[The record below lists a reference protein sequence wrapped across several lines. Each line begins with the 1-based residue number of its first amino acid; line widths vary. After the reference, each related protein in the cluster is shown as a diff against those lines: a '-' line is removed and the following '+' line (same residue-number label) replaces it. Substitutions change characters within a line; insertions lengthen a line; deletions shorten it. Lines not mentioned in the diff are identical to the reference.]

1 MPSRQEV
8 PRAVLSLGW
17 LGVSLGA
24 AQGRMH
30 KVQLGPVAGIT
41 LAQFGGSDTK
51 GRNVDTRTGFLVG
64 GVATIRVHR
73 HVAIEPQAF
82 YLQKGAEYTAGVRA
96 RVKLD
101 YVEVPVLLKIL
112 FPPRKEPELRPY
124 FAVGPALAFKARC
137 KLNFASGGVSVSE
150 DCKDEDVDAKGTD
163 FSLLF
168 AAGVAVRRLTFG
180 LHYDLGLSTVDGST
194 NPVDLKNRVA
204 GFSIGYGFRLR

>member
-1 MPSRQEV
+1 MRSRQVV
-8 PRAVLSLGW
+8 PLAALSLGW

-30 KVQLGPVAGIT
+30 EVQLGPVAGIT
-41 LAQFGGSDTK
+41 LAKFGGSDTK
-51 GRNVDTRTGFLVG
+51 GRNGDTRTGFLVG
-64 GVATIRVHR
+64 AVAPIRVPR

-82 YLQKGAEYTAGVRA
+82 YVQKGAEYTASVPA
-96 RVKLD
+96 RIKLG

-112 FPPRKEPELRPY
+112 FPPAKDPELRPY

-137 KLNFASGGVSVSE
+137 QLNFARGGVSVSE

-168 AAGVAVRRLTFG
+168 AAGVEVRRLTFG
-180 LHYDLGLSTVDGST
+180 VHYDLGLSTVDGS
-194 NPVDLKNRVA
+194 
-204 GFSIGYGFRLR
+204 